1 MRYNNNLYLVNKY
14 VRLKFAILCGI
25 SFGEDRQIP
34 KRNGFCKRKQKIMF
48 FLLDFYKKKNK
59 IFNAIAIALKS
70 IFLKCRI

>member
-14 VRLKFAILCGI
+14 VGLKFTIFYGL
-25 SFGEDRQIP
+25 SFYEDRQMP

-48 FLLDFYKKKNK
+48 FFTIFLQKKNK